1 MRILK
6 AKFSLT
12 KIKHFIHKYGQWIQH
27 ALAPLGPWGM
37 LVFAAI
43 DGSFLGMPLDAIFV
57 SYVYHDRAR
66 FLLYVFLAAAG
77 WALGS
82 SVIYV
87 IGYKGGEVL
96 LRKRLSP
103 ERFEKIHASF
113 DRHEFWALMFPA
125 MLPPPTPFKAVVLAA
140 AAFEM
145 NFGHFLLAIFAGR
158 FVRFLI
164 EALLTLWF
172 GPEIVSMTASLFSCH
187 FALILLAAGAIVVA
201 VSIWQMAKR
210 RRIAANRNG
219 RQQERRRRSAARSR
233 IHIIVMSSSRRAP
246 RRARLQTKE
255 EVAACQRRS
264 ALRRRG
270 CRAPAGSADRA

>member
-1 MRILK
+1 LN
-6 AKFSLT
+6 
-12 KIKHFIHKYGQWIQH
+12 KIKHFIHRYGEWIQH

-37 LVFAAI
+37 MAFAAI

-66 FLLYVFLAAAG
+66 FWLYVLLGAVG
-77 WALGS
+77 SALGS
-82 SVIYV
+82 IVIYV
-87 IGYKGGEVL
+87 IGYTGGEVL

-113 DRHEFWALMFPA
+113 DKHEFWALMFPA

-158 FVRFLI
+158 FLRFLI

-172 GPEIVSMTASLFSCH
+172 GPEIVSVTGNLFSQH
-187 FALILLAAGAIVVA
+187 FVFILVTIGEILAAVL
-201 VSIWQMAKR
+201 IWRMVKR
-210 RRIAANRNG
+210 RKTAA
-219 RQQERRRRSAARSR
+219 SKTAADDSPPG
-233 IHIIVMSSSRRAP
+233 VETTS
-246 RRARLQTKE
+246 L
-255 EVAACQRRS
+255 
-264 ALRRRG
+264 
-270 CRAPAGSADRA
+270 